1 MNIVGKKRRN
11 LECASKKAKRRR
23 KLIKSSERNGR
34 KRNDR
39 RTKRVGDLRSS
50 NKIELIW
57 ICRKKKNSI

>member
-1 MNIVGKKRRN
+1 MNIVGEKRRN

-39 RTKRVGDLRSS
+39 RTKRVGDLKSS
-50 NKIELIW
+50 NKIELI
-57 ICRKKKNSI
+57 

>member
-11 LECASKKAKRRR
+11 LECASKKTKRRR

-50 NKIELIW
+50 NKIELI
-57 ICRKKKNSI
+57 